1 MATSGVKVLV
11 IGKRVP
17 LPPQYEAVYMDR
29 LHNLFG
35 TLATFQPDVIVSS
48 DFIPGAL
55 NGSAYSIRRRWIHVD
70 PNADEK
76 AVTAAVENAY
86 AFSVYGKGE
95 FDKFNPLI
103 SVYTPTYNTGDY
115 LRETYQSLQDQTYK
129 NWEWVVVDD
138 CSTDGTWEKL
148 LQYAKE
154 DLRVRPYQS
163 ARPMRRIGLAKNT
176 ATALCYGQYLVELDH
191 DDMLTDFA
199 LDEIKKA
206 FESDPEVGFVYSNCA
221 NFFENGTFHR
231 FDGPD
236 WKNQYRETEYRG
248 KKWLECINHDI
259 YARFGPH
266 FTQQFGWFLTVGP
279 NHVRAYR
286 ADQFRKLGGYNPNL
300 PVADDWDLYAR
311 FFLFSKCLHV
321 DKMLYL
327 YRFSDNW
334 TNTTF
339 VKNQAIQDNL
349 AIGRGHY
356 AQEFEKFNAKRLE
369 KDQFL
374 KGITKEL
381 VQDAERV
388 KLAKEIAEKL
398 EPVVHS
404 DFESY
409 KKAQLETFKSHE
421 DESPRWKE
429 GQIRFVQK
437 TFKETSR
444 DLRILDIAC
453 GAGCGLGAFREM
465 GFTAVEGFEW
475 DAEKAKRAEKHGY
488 PVHVGDM
495 HDLSRFKDESFDVV
509 YSSHTLEHAFDASK
523 VLSEFRRI
531 LKPSGQLVLVL
542 PYPDPGEENIKA
554 HCAKYALGTHLHDG
568 AATLSAVLFSEG
580 FGHIQRDFDS
590 FREPEVWIHAEKSA
604 GTVGCPVGEKGEAG
618 VPGVPESGHNGR
630 SSGDIS
636 FVVPEAVPSELTVKC
651 LKSIRE
657 YAPGS
662 EIILVAN
669 GCEPLPEACKLAD
682 KVVRLEMNLRF
693 AAGCNRG
700 AMEATRELICIM
712 NNDAEFVDSS
722 PARLAQAV
730 TKDHPIVA
738 PFSNRAKPPQGDLER
753 MQVPGEHLYPDMV
766 VGVCMVMPA
775 ELFRMLGGFDPRLDT
790 YEDDDICYRARSHGF
805 GCKIVGGTYVLH
817 ERHATFK
824 ALKEDVQAIM
834 VRNGEIFGKKHP
846 KIKVLAIAK
855 NEANS
860 LKDYF
865 EQFAFVT
872 RDWCLLDTGSTD
884 DTITIAKSIGV
895 RVESGTPIS
904 PDHGFADARNEA
916 LDRFGKDADWIIM
929 IDPDERLDAHTI
941 RNIKETVFRTPF
953 DIFLSPLRAVSPNG
967 ETRQFVP
974 KPFLFRSKP
983 EIRWVFKVHEKLIG
997 HKQAIVK
1004 NAMIDHVL
1012 VLHEDGRRSQA
1023 SGLYDLLAK
1032 KEPYFTDP
1040 EYKKQILSKWP
1051 ILDYDRMDDL
1061 RISKLVMGPLIS
1073 VVIPTFKRH
1082 ELLKR
1087 AVRSVLTQ
1095 DYANLELVVVGDC
1108 DPDFKAN
1115 KKALDGDPRI
1125 RSFDLPK
1132 NHGAGGAEPRNHAIM
1147 LSAGKFIAY
1156 LDDDNEWTANH
1167 VSSVYEAMR
1176 EKVAAFGF
1184 SSMWV
1189 DGADL
1194 LFKKPEF
1201 QGIDTSCVIHRRELI
1216 SKYGWWK
1223 DRTEANYH
1231 HDWEFFSRWVAGGEK
1246 WACTRKPTL
1255 IYNAESSGQTA
1266 FIKALAEK
1274 RANGEKAEPPKPDLL
1289 TEKILDAEKK
1299 VEAMVAEANKGKEA
1313 TRLTIAVPAIAS
1325 RFNTTLP
1332 KVLGALFEQAQ
1343 GKPVEVKVMLDNK
1356 KATLSEKRNQAIAHA
1371 RGGFIAFVDD
1381 DDRVEPDYIDKLLEA
1396 IRANPDAD
1404 CIVFDVMVHGYS
1416 PEPKLC
1422 KYGTEFQEGNGAEA
1436 YFRKPN
1442 HVMAYR
1448 VELAQKYKFVNAY
1461 MEEDLVWSRQASRDI
1476 KKQIRIEKVL
1486 YHYLFDPKTTQQGAV
1501 REVLFSR

>member
-1 MATSGVKVLV
+1 
-11 IGKRVP
+11 
-17 LPPQYEAVYMDR
+17 
-29 LHNLFG
+29 
-35 TLATFQPDVIVSS
+35 
-48 DFIPGAL
+48 
-55 NGSAYSIRRRWIHVD
+55 
-70 PNADEK
+70 
-76 AVTAAVENAY
+76 
-86 AFSVYGKGE
+86 
-95 FDKFNPLI
+95 
-103 SVYTPTYNTGDY
+103 
-115 LRETYQSLQDQTYK
+115 
-129 NWEWVVVDD
+129 
-138 CSTDGTWEKL
+138 
-148 LQYAKE
+148 
-154 DLRVRPYQS
+154 
-163 ARPMRRIGLAKNT
+163 MRKIGLAKNT
-176 ATALCYGQYLVELDH
+176 ATELCHGQYFVELDH

-206 FESDPEVGFVYSNCA
+206 FEANPDVGFVYSNCA

-286 ADQFRKLGGYNPNL
+286 ADQFKKLGGYNPNL

-311 FFLFSKCLHV
+311 FFLFSKCLHI

-327 YRFSDNW
+327 YRFADNW

-356 AQEFEKFNAKRLE
+356 AKDFEAFNAKRLE
-369 KDQFL
+369 NDHFL
-374 KGITKEL
+374 KGITNEL

-388 KLAKEIAEKL
+388 KIAKEIAKELLPESEK
-398 EPVVHS
+398 
-404 DFESY
+404 
-409 KKAQLETFKSHE
+409 
-421 DESPRWKE
+421 
-429 GQIRFVQK
+429 
-437 TFKETSR
+437 
-444 DLRILDIAC
+444 
-453 GAGCGLGAFREM
+453 
-465 GFTAVEGFEW
+465 
-475 DAEKAKRAEKHGY
+475 
-488 PVHVGDM
+488 
-495 HDLSRFKDESFDVV
+495 
-509 YSSHTLEHAFDASK
+509 
-523 VLSEFRRI
+523 
-531 LKPSGQLVLVL
+531 
-542 PYPDPGEENIKA
+542 
-554 HCAKYALGTHLHDG
+554 GTG
-568 AATLSAVLFSEG
+568 
-580 FGHIQRDFDS
+580 
-590 FREPEVWIHAEKSA
+590 P
-604 GTVGCPVGEKGEAG
+604 CPVGEKGEQG
-618 VPGVPESGHNGR
+618 VPGVPESGYNGR

-657 YAPGS
+657 NAPGS

-730 TKDHPIVA
+730 TKEHPIVA

-846 KIKVLAIAK
+846 KIRVIAIAK
-855 NEANS
+855 NESTAI
-860 LKDYF
+860 KDYF
-865 EQFAFVT
+865 EQFSFVT

-884 DTITIAKSIGV
+884 DTVEFAKALGV
-895 RVESGTPIS
+895 RVEQGKPIS
-904 PDHGFADARNEA
+904 EDHGFADARNEA
-916 LDRFGKDADWIIM
+916 LDRFGKDADWLIM

-953 DIFLSPLRAVSPNG
+953 DIFLSPLRAVSANG

-1004 NAMIDHVL
+1004 NAMIDHIL
-1012 VLHEDGRRSQA
+1012 VLHEDGRRNQA

-1040 EYKKQILSKWP
+1040 EYKEQMLSKWP
-1051 ILDYDRMDDL
+1051 ILDYDRMDDSRL
-1061 RISKLVMGPLIS
+1061 NKITMGPLIS
-1073 VVIPTFKRH
+1073 VVIPTFNRH
-1082 ELLKR
+1082 SLLKR

-1095 DYANLELVVVGDC
+1095 DYANLEIVMVGDC
-1108 DPDFKAN
+1108 DPDFEAN
-1115 KKALDGDPRI
+1115 RNVLDGAPAI
-1125 RSFDLPK
+1125 RVFNLPK
-1132 NHGAGGAEPRNHAIM
+1132 NHGAGGAEPRNYAIM
-1147 LSAGKFIAY
+1147 LAAGKFIAY
-1156 LDDDNEWTANH
+1156 LDDDNEWMSSH

-1176 EKVAAFGF
+1176 ERVAAFGF
-1184 SSMWV
+1184 SSMQV
-1189 DGADL
+1189 EGADL

-1201 QGIDTSCVIHRRELI
+1201 QGIDTSCVIHRKELI
-1216 SKYGWWK
+1216 AKYGWWK
-1223 DRTEANYH
+1223 NRTEANYH
-1231 HDWEFFSRWVAGGEK
+1231 HDWEFVSRWVVGGEK
-1246 WACTRKPTL
+1246 WVCTRKPTL
-1255 IYNAESSGQTA
+1255 LYNAESSGQTA

-1274 RANGEKAEPPKPDLL
+1274 RANGEKTEPPKTDAL
-1289 TEKILDAEKK
+1289 TERILDAEKK
-1299 VEAMVAEANKGKEA
+1299 VEKMVEEANKGKET

-1332 KVLGALFEQAQ
+1332 KVLEALFSQSQ

-1356 KATLSEKRNQAIAHA
+1356 KVTLSEKRNQAIAHA
-1371 RGGFIAFVDD
+1371 RGDFIAFVDD
-1381 DDRVEPDYIDKLLEA
+1381 DDRVEPDYVDKLLEA
-1396 IRANPDAD
+1396 IRGNPDAD

-1442 HVMAYR
+1442 HVMAYK

-1461 MEEDLVWSRQASRDI
+1461 MEEDLVWARQASRDI